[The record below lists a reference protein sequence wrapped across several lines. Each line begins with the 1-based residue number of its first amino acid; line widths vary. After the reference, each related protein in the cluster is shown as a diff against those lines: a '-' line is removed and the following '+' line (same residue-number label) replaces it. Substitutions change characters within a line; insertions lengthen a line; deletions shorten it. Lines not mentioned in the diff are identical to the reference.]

1 MSWSIDD
8 VDLGVFIKYSC
19 ILGQNRDSTLSLNI
33 VGVHDA
39 LFYFLVGTEHTTLT
53 QQLVYQGS
61 FTVVYMGDNGN
72 VSDIFAFRF
81 HCIPPSEMVFI
92 KPHLISN
99 FTNKFTL

>member
-1 MSWSIDD
+1 MSWSSDD

-39 LFYFLVGTEHTTLT
+39 LFYFLVCTEHTALT

-61 FTVVYMGDNGN
+61 FTVVYMGNDRN
-72 VSDIFAFRF
+72 VSDIF
-81 HCIPPSEMVFI
+81 SL
-92 KPHLISN
+92 HLHN
-99 FTNKFTL
+99 CLLFLTLYWFNNGK